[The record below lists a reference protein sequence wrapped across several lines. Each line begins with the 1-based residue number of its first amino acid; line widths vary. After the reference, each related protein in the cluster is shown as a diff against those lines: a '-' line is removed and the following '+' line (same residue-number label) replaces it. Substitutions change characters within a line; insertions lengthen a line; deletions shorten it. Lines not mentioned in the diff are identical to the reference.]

1 VNDFWVRDFSE
12 GVLPGHKSFNWA
24 PAFAIEAFAD
34 EYVPLYGPGY
44 GRWRIE
50 LEPAQAAKTDYF
62 LNVLKPTLNPSEEL
76 PPVERI
82 ETSSEYGAIIHAS
95 TGTYRV
101 VFTKDTL
108 DAPRVSR

>member
-24 PAFAIEAFAD
+24 PAFAIEAFAE
-34 EYVPLYGPGY
+34 EYVPVYGPGY

-82 ETSSEYGAIIHAS
+82 ETSNEYGAIIHAS